1 MKVRIKNVIG
11 STGNEW
17 LLWELKK
24 EAGVKEGDI
33 VRVINGKIL
42 KDEKKRM
49 NPQILYLLCK
59 TRYNGV
65 CLQGA

>member
-1 MKVRIKNVIG
+1 MY
-11 STGNEW
+11 
-17 LLWELKK
+17 LLCVYLVTIMYHFGKELSRLFCKK
-24 EAGVKEGDI
+24 F
-33 VRVINGKIL
+33 L

-49 NPQILYLLCK
+49 NPQILYLLRK